1 MVLKI
6 YQKKNLKT
14 PFKVIRVSNIPSSG
28 DYMDINSDTYIV
40 NHVVWYIPNSDL
52 FEVYASVVVSEK
64 E

>member
-1 MVLKI
+1 
-6 YQKKNLKT
+6 
-14 PFKVIRVSNIPSSG
+14 
-28 DYMDINSDTYIV
+28 MDINSDTYIV